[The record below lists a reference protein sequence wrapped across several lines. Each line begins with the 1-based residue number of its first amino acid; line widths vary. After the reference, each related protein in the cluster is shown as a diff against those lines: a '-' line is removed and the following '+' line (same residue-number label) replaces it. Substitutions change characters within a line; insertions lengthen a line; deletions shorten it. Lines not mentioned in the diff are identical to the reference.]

1 MSRYLHSHSL
11 RLVYARGKICTHTK
25 NKKQKNRANFYANL
39 NAQKK
44 ARARS
49 DDINYLCCSQ
59 TWKKPRF
66 QLKMPFAWLSLTCL
80 QNYSF
85 SFSIFFCCDDA
96 VCTTTCF
103 FFFCFLFW
111 PKRPLSWK
119 AERGGASRVVLFCKN
134 RSQTVSRFRPPRNTK
149 IGSSISH
156 LWLGQSHICRPVSL
170 NKWRKGTQSRSVLGK
185 MYAIAVFLSVS
196 GEKNS
201 TYTCAGKARKGNTK
215 KKVNSNASPK
225 SLLVLFFS
233 FKR

>member
-11 RLVYARGKICTHTK
+11 RLVYARGKSAHTQ
-25 NKKQKNRANFYANL
+25 KQKNRANFYANL

-111 PKRPLSWK
+111 PKRPLSEGGH
-119 AERGGASRVVLFCKN
+119 ERGGA
-134 RSQTVSRFRPPRNTK
+134 
-149 IGSSISH
+149 G
-156 LWLGQSHICRPVSL
+156 G
-170 NKWRKGTQSRSVLGK
+170 
-185 MYAIAVFLSVS
+185 AFLH
-196 GEKNS
+196 
-201 TYTCAGKARKGNTK
+201 AKGNTK
-215 KKVNSNASPK
+215 KKSQFKCVTQVTSRSFF
-225 SLLVLFFS
+225 LFQTLKKKKHES
-233 FKR
+233 RLWRRPGCGSKPAGQEAHSRGGDA

>member
-1 MSRYLHSHSL
+1 
-11 RLVYARGKICTHTK
+11 
-25 NKKQKNRANFYANL
+25 L

-103 FFFCFLFW
+103 CFCFLFW

-119 AERGGASRVVLFCKN
+119 AERGGASRVLFCKEPKAT
-134 RSQTVSRFRPPRNTK
+134 RKKSQFKCV
-149 IGSSISH
+149 
-156 LWLGQSHICRPVSL
+156 
-170 NKWRKGTQSRSVLGK
+170 TQVTSRSF
-185 MYAIAVFLSVS
+185 FLFQ
-196 GEKNS
+196 
-201 TYTCAGKARKGNTK
+201 TLK
-215 KKVNSNASPK
+215 KKKHESRLWRRPGCGSKPAGQEAHS
-225 SLLVLFFS
+225 
-233 FKR
+233 RGGDA